1 MLNTLL
7 VEDND
12 ALRRALKVGLEATGD
27 VRVVG
32 EVASGEDALAH
43 CLNGPPDVVLM
54 DVALAGDMNGIQ
66 ATVALRREYPRLP
79 VVFYSIQ
86 DDDAYYRDF
95 LRSGILSHYAYVR
108 KSNYLLPERIVPLL
122 RDAASGRSFIDPEI
136 ETRVQEV
143 RHKDAYDPLAL
154 LEPNERAVAALL
166 AQGLT
171 NAQISAR
178 LGLRDKRAV
187 SRTNGQIY
195 AAWRLNDT
203 PTDEKVARTRAAIIA
218 LRRQLIMWD
227 ADGTPRV
234 ANRQGEW
241 VPLGDP
247 PADPPAGCA
256 DSTRGRDDDPPA
268 GCPDSTRG
276 RDDLPA
282 CGRIRGR

>member
-27 VRVVG
+27 VHVVG

-43 CLNGPPDVVLM
+43 CLKSPPEVVLM
-54 DVALAGDMNGIQ
+54 DVALAGEMNGIQ

-136 ETRVQEV
+136 EARVQEV

-154 LEPNERAVAALL
+154 LEPNERAVATLL

-178 LGLRDKRAV
+178 LGFRDKRAV

-241 VPLGDP
+241 VPLDDP
-247 PADPPAGCA
+247 PADPPAGC
-256 DSTRGRDDDPPA
+256 DNPPA
-268 GCPDSTRG
+268 GCDDIRG
-276 RDDLPA
+276 QKHDHPA
-282 CGRIRGR
+282 CGRIKQR